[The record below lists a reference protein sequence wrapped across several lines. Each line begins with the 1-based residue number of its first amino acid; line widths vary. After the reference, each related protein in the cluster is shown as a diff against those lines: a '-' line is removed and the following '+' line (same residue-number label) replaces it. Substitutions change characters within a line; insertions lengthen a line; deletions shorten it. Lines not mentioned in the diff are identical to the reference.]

1 MDKNLPDNRLVEL
14 ANKGVEEAM
23 NTLYYRYRDWVYGLA
38 FRLCGNREDAQEILQ
53 EVFIY
58 FFNKFPGFELRSSLK
73 TFLYPV
79 VKNTTI
85 NTIRKKR
92 KIVPLD
98 DSIARNI
105 PDEGLNW
112 DVEFRNLS
120 EYMESFSKE
129 EKELV
134 FLRYYD
140 ELQLS
145 EISEVFK
152 VPVGTIKSRLNR
164 LLARLREKF
173 NKK

>member
-1 MDKNLPDNRLVEL
+1 MNKDLPDIKLVEL
-14 ANKGVEEAM
+14 ANKGDEQAM
-23 NTLYYRYRDWVYGLA
+23 NALYYRYREWVYGFA

-58 FFNKFPGFELRSSLK
+58 FFNKFPGFKLKSSLK

-85 NTIRKKR
+85 SNIRKKR
-92 KIVPLD
+92 KVIPLD
-98 DSIARNI
+98 DSKAQSI
-105 PDEGLNW
+105 PDESLNW
-112 DVEFRNLS
+112 DVELRKLT
-120 EYMESFSKE
+120 EYLEGFSKE

-134 FLRYYD
+134 FLRFYD

-145 EISEVFK
+145 EIAEVFK

-164 LLARLREKF
+164 LLSRLREK
-173 NKK
+173 NQK